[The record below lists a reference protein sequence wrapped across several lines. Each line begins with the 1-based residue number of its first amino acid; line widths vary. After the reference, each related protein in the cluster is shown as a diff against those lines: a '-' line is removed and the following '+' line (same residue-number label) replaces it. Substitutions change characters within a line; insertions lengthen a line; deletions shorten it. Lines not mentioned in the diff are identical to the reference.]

1 MLIWLNSEFWELG
14 ILEIFISSSG
24 YWCIWIMV
32 ELGVIRAQ
40 TNSHICNFCFCF
52 FFGIFK
58 LYGLVSYNYV
68 NGIADDV

>member
-1 MLIWLNSEFWELG
+1 
-14 ILEIFISSSG
+14 
-24 YWCIWIMV
+24 MV
-32 ELGVIRAQ
+32 ELGVIRAL

-52 FFGIFK
+52 CFFGIFK